1 MINDVDTLDITVY
14 PPARQG
20 RGAFDGGRITEY
32 KPIGFPG
39 DGAEVKRVGPLFYWA
54 WATAHAPAKIG
65 LHPHKAFEIMSYVLE
80 GEIGHYDTLGTRSRV
95 SRGGAQVMQTGSGVM
110 HEEEMSAAGT
120 EFFQIWFEPYLQ
132 EAVRRPPTYAEHHHN
147 DFPIHEQDGV
157 VVKTLIGEDAPVTL
171 VAKATMHDVTI
182 APGASYRRKLAAGQ
196 SLAAVAVRGTGIW
209 HVDASAEPVAVAAQD
224 FTVVRADADAVLTAT
239 AGPTEPLRL
248 VLIEVPSAVDYPL
261 YPK

>member
-1 MINDVDTLDITVY
+1 MINDIDTLSITVY

-20 RGAFDGGRITEY
+20 RGAFDGGRITEF

-54 WATAHAPAKIG
+54 WASAHAPSKIA

-95 SRGGAQVMQTGSGVM
+95 RQGGAQVMQTGSGVM
-110 HEEEMSAAGT
+110 HEEEMSEAGT

-132 EAVRRPPTYAEHHHN
+132 EAVRRPPTYAEHHH
-147 DFPIHEQDGV
+147 DAFPIEENDGV
-157 VVKTLIGEDAPVTL
+157 TIKTIIGDGAPISL
-171 VAKATMHDVTI
+171 VAEVTMHDVTV
-182 APGASYRRKLAAGQ
+182 APGASYRRTLAAGQ
-196 SLAAVAVRGTGIW
+196 SLAAVAIDGAGTWRAG
-209 HVDASAEPVAVAAQD
+209 DNSETASVTTRD
-224 FTVVRADADAVLTAT
+224 FTVVRAVEDAEITVTAT
-239 AGPTEPLRL
+239 GAGPLRL
-248 VLIEVPSAVDYPL
+248 AIVEVPSEVAYPL

>member
-1 MINDVDTLDITVY
+1 MINDVDTLAITVY

-20 RGAFDGGRITEY
+20 RGAFDGGRITEF

-39 DGAEVKRVGPLFYWA
+39 DGVAVKRVGPLFYWA

-120 EFFQIWFEPYLQ
+120 DFFQIWFEPYLQ
-132 EAVRRPPTYAEHHHN
+132 EAVRRPPTYAEHHH
-147 DFPIHEQDGV
+147 DAFPVDERDGV
-157 VVKTLIGEDAPVTL
+157 RVKTVIGEGAPVTL
-171 VAKATMHDVTI
+171 VTEATMHDVTI
-182 APGASYRRKLAAGQ
+182 APGASYRRRLAAGQ
-196 SLAAVAVRGTGIW
+196 SLAAVAVRGAGTW
-209 HVDASAEPVAVAAQD
+209 HADDAEPVAVAAQD
-224 FTVVRADADAVLTAT
+224 FTVVRADADAFVTAT
-239 AGPTEPLRL
+239 AAPAEALRL

>member
-1 MINDVDTLDITVY
+1 MINDIQTLDITVY

-120 EFFQIWFEPYLQ
+120 DFFQIWFEPYLQ
-132 EAVRRPPTYAEHHHN
+132 EAVRRPPTYAEHHH
-147 DFPIHEQDGV
+147 DAFPVDENDGV
-157 VVKTLIGEDAPVTL
+157 VVKTLIGEDAPITL
-171 VAKATMHDVTI
+171 VTEARMHDVTI
-182 APGASYRRKLAAGQ
+182 APGASYRRRLAAGH
-196 SLAAVAVRGTGIW
+196 SLAVVAVRGTGTW
-209 HVDASAEPVAVAAQD
+209 HADDSTESIAVAAQD
-224 FTVVRADADAVLTAT
+224 FSVVRAAADAFITAT
-239 AGPTEPLRL
+239 AGTEEALRL